1 MRCSS
6 GLAAIAGWGRP
17 SGFAVLAHLQI
28 CQAALARAAHKASHA
43 WAKRQIH
50 ERVDGV
56 VDGMYNERDGCNNKV
71 FVSAL
76 CNKLVLVKTGIAC
89 QKLRYSLSSDTPS
102 LQTHST
108 NLLKTMCMGA

>member
-1 MRCSS
+1 MKCSS

-17 SGFAVLAHLQI
+17 SSFAVLAHLQI

-50 ERVDGV
+50 ERVDGI

-71 FVSAL
+71 SVSAL
-76 CNKLVLVKTGIAC
+76 CSKLVLVKTCIAC
-89 QKLRYSLSSDTPS
+89 KKVLH
-102 LQTHST
+102 LQSNDRIHHLPRHIRQT
-108 NLLKTMCMGA
+108 C